1 MPLYDYVC
9 TQCGRRDEVMH
20 GVHAP
25 GPEHCAACGGP
36 LRKALSLPAIVF
48 KGTGWAKKDARSAQ
62 RGSSAGEGSPG
73 KDGSKE
79 GGEAKDGK
87 AAKDGK
93 EDRAGKDGADSG
105 AKANSAKGGSEPAG
119 KATAPASD

>member
-36 LRKALSLPAIVF
+36 LRKAMSLPAIVF
-48 KGTGWAKKDARSAQ
+48 KGSGWAKKDARSAQ
-62 RGSSAGEGSPG
+62 QGSSASESGSG
-73 KDGSKE
+73 RESSKE
-79 GGEAKDGK
+79 GGETKDGK
-87 AAKDGK
+87 DA
-93 EDRAGKDGADSG
+93 RAGKDGADSG
-105 AKANSAKGGSEPAG
+105 SKPDSAKGASEPA
-119 KATAPASD
+119 KRATAPAGD

>member
-36 LRKALSLPAIVF
+36 LRKAMSLPAIVF
-48 KGTGWAKKDARSAQ
+48 KGSGWAKKDARSAQ
-62 RGSSAGEGSPG
+62 RGSSASESSSGRDS
-73 KDGSKE
+73 SKE
-79 GGEAKDGK
+79 GGETKDGREPN
-87 AAKDGK
+87 DGK
-93 EDRAGKDGADSG
+93 EARAGKDGADSG
-105 AKANSAKGGSEPAG
+105 SKPDSAPGGSEPA
-119 KATAPASD
+119 KRATAPAGD